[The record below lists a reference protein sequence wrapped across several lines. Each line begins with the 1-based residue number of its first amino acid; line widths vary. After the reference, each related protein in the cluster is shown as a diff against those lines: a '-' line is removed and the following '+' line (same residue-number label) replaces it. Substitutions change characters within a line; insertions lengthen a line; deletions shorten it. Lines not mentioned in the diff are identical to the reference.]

1 MADEKN
7 LPSFYSGFIKLFSGL
22 AVVQIL
28 NLLFSLVLPRYYS
41 PADYAFFGIFT
52 SVVFILLEI
61 ITLKLEMTVY
71 FPKEDE
77 QALEIV
83 HSIFF
88 ICFCFALI
96 ILVVSLVTA
105 YFLNAIYLLL
115 PLSLMVY
122 GIVVPLNA
130 WFNRKKEY
138 RVLNTS
144 RIVQAIAI
152 PLLSLLFIIQFHW
165 HSGLVLGFI
174 LGQFAGLLYLL
185 FSFKNFDFDLIQLSL
200 TKKYLVKYKHFPK
213 YGVISSLIG
222 SISRNSIVIFVKY
235 FFGNVNAGYY
245 TLSTRILNASASLYQ
260 SSLAQVFLQQAS
272 HMDNASLRIYIKK
285 IVWFGFLLGIIP
297 VTLLLFFGQQI
308 FAFMFGPQWLVAG
321 KMSQFLVLWLFSVA
335 VITPVGILL
344 DIKQKLRFEAGWNI
358 LFLVLRILA
367 ILLCAF
373 LNDLYLMLFLLCA
386 IGVLMNFY
394 LLYYVL
400 KLTNEQTQ

>member
-1 MADEKN
+1 MAGEKN

-28 NLLFSLVLPRYYS
+28 NLLFSLILPRYYS

-88 ICFCFALI
+88 ICFCFAII
-96 ILVVSLVTA
+96 ILVIILIIS
-105 YFLNAIYLLL
+105 YFIDPMYLLL
-115 PLSLMVY
+115 PLSLIIY

-130 WFNRKKEY
+130 WFNRKKDY
-138 RVLNTS
+138 RKLNTS

-165 HSGLVLGFI
+165 HFGLVLGFI
-174 LGQFAGLLYLL
+174 LGQGAGLVYLF
-185 FSFKNFDFDLIQLSL
+185 FSFKNFNFKLIRLSV

-222 SISRNSIVIFVKY
+222 SISKNSIVIFVKY
-235 FFGNVNAGYY
+235 FFGDVNAGYY
-245 TLSTRILNASASLYQ
+245 TLSSRILNASASVYQ
-260 SSLAQVFLQQAS
+260 SSQAQVFLQQAS
-272 HMDNASLRIYIKK
+272 HLDNGSLRIYIKK
-285 IVWFGFLLGIIP
+285 IVWFGFLLGVIP
-297 VTLLLFFGQQI
+297 VILLLIFGQQI
-308 FAFMFGPQWLVAG
+308 FGFMFGPQWIMAG
-321 KMSQFLVLWLFSVA
+321 KMTQCLVLWFFSIA
-335 VITPVGILL
+335 IITPVGLLL
-344 DIKQKLRFEAGWNI
+344 DIKQKLRFEVGWNALLLI
-358 LFLVLRILA
+358 LRISA
-367 ILLCAF
+367 ILIFSL
-373 LNDLYLMLFLLCA
+373 LNDLYLMLVILSA
-386 IGVLMNFY
+386 IGIIMNVL
-394 LLYYVL
+394 LLYYIL
-400 KLTNEQTQ
+400 KLTNDYTD